1 MTRFSTVS
9 MLLSAALLGAA
20 VSSEADAQSTS
31 RSRFEARPF
40 VGAYLPTGDHRDLL
54 GDAITAGIQGGYTLT
69 EYFSLVATIGVAPSS
84 DKRIP
89 RYGDVDLF
97 TYDIGAELT
106 TSFEIGRAGMTLSP
120 FVGFGAGGRTYDYR
134 DWNSRSETN
143 FAGYGA
149 LGGQL
154 RMNSL
159 GLRVEAR
166 DYMSSFKGLV
176 GEMPDRETRNDIT
189 IVTAL
194 SLSF

>member
-1 MTRFSTVS
+1 MIRFNTFA
-9 MLLSAALLGAA
+9 MLLSATLLGA
-20 VSSEADAQSTS
+20 SLPSQADAQSTS

-40 VGAYLPTGDHRDLL
+40 VGAYLPVGDHRDLL
-54 GDAITAGIQGGYTLT
+54 GDAITAGIQGGYSLT
-69 EYFSLVATIGVAPSS
+69 ENLSLVATVGAAPSS

-106 TSFEIGRAGMTLSP
+106 KSFDIGRAGITLSP
-120 FVGFGAGGRTYDYR
+120 FIGLGAGGRTYDYR

-143 FAGYGA
+143 FAGYGS

-154 RMNSL
+154 HLGSL
-159 GLRVEAR
+159 GLRLEAR

-176 GEMPDRETRNDIT
+176 GEMSDRETRNDLT